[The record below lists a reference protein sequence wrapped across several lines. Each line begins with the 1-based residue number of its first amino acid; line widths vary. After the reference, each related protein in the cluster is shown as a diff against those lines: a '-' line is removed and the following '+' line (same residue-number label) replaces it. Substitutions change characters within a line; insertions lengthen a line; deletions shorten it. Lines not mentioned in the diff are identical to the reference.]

1 MKLTHLANSKIVITR
16 LMPISAGSNKLAMST
31 VTGALVH
38 LQPASPEKTQA
49 IGGVSGKTYRI
60 FTDFDTDLMEGDKLR
75 DEDGNIY
82 EVRKGGVTR
91 WRHGAMDFQEAFIT
105 QQ

>member
-1 MKLTHLANSKIVITR
+1 MKLTHLANQKIIVSR
-16 LMPISAGSNKLAMST
+16 LQPVGVGSKLAMST
-31 VTGALVH
+31 VTGVLVN

-49 IGGVSGKTYRI
+49 LGGISGKTYRI
-60 FTDFDTDLMEGDKLR
+60 FTDFDIDLREFDQLR

-91 WRHGAMDFQEAFIT
+91 WRHGAMDFQEVIIT